1 MKKNLLLTL
10 AVMFMAGFA
19 MAQTQVLSDTGLEST
34 GAGGTEWTSTSTNFG
49 TVLCDGPSCGNC
61 GGPCTPNGGAW
72 YAWFGGTAAAE
83 TGTLSQ
89 SFNVATAGTGYLKF
103 FWKVPM
109 KGTSADSLIITIDG
123 ARVFSEATD
132 DSIGVYTEVSINV
145 GNLSAGNHTLLFNA
159 PKTAGAATCNVLV
172 DDITLSVGNNAGTS
186 EIDFSNGITL
196 YSNNELSTINI
207 SMNLLKETDLR
218 ISISDMM
225 GRTVY
230 NSLTPNAQYNSLVI
244 PTESWST
251 GVYNVIFTDAS
262 GYAFTKKV
270 FVK

>member
-10 AVMFMAGFA
+10 AVTFMAVFA
-19 MAQTQVLSDTGLEST
+19 IAQTQVLSDTGLESS
-34 GAGGTEWTSTSTNFG
+34 GAGGTEWTSTSTTFG
-49 TVLCDGPSCGNC
+49 TVLCDGASCGNC
-61 GGPCTPNGGAW
+61 GGPCGPNGGAW
-72 YAWFGGTAAAE
+72 YAWFGGTSAAE

-89 SFNVATAGTGYLKF
+89 SFNVATAGTGYLNF

-109 KGTSADSLIITIDG
+109 KGTTADSLVITING
-123 ARVFSEATD
+123 ALVFAEATD
-132 DSIGVYTEVSINV
+132 DSIGAYTEVLINL
-145 GNLSAGNHTLLFNA
+145 GNLPAGNHTLLFTA
-159 PKTAGAATCNVLV
+159 VKTSAATVNVLV
-172 DDITLSVGNNAGTS
+172 DDITLSVGNNAGMS

-196 YSNNELSTINI
+196 FSNNELSSINI
-207 SMNLLKETDLR
+207 SMNLMKETDLR

-230 NSLTPNAQYNSLVI
+230 NNLTPNAQYNNLVI

-262 GYAFTKKV
+262 GYSFTKKV